1 MERIITIHGTRKE
14 DGEILPHSLTVE
26 LDASMRWLT
35 LYKQEFRVDPL
46 NDLYDELNNLLP
58 ILSSDDSVSEEFME
72 QMLAITLK
80 SIENDEERT
89 KRILSFVWAL
99 AKNHDR
105 GVPHSS
111 VFYNEFNDLSIGSE
125 IVDIA
130 ELLYLSTMSIVKSEY
145 TTTGGTSDD
154 EATLTDITLSG
165 LRIGLTYSDTERMT
179 FGEWLD
185 LITAYNNAASRP
197 SEPRERVKIATQ
209 ADMDRFTFGG

>member
-14 DGEILPHSLTVE
+14 DGETLPHSLTVG

-35 LYKQEFRVDPL
+35 LYKQEFRSDPL
-46 NDLYDELNNLLP
+46 NGLYDELNNLLP
-58 ILSSDDSVSEEFME
+58 ILSSDEPVSEEFME
-72 QMLAITLK
+72 QMLSITLK

-89 KRILSFVWAL
+89 KRILSFVWAM
-99 AKNHDR
+99 AKNYDR
-105 GVPHSS
+105 RVPQSS

-130 ELLYLSTMSIVKSEY
+130 ELLYLSTVTVVKSEY
-145 TTTGGTSDD
+145 TTTGGTSDA

-197 SEPRERVKIATQ
+197 HEPRERVKIATQ

>member
-1 MERIITIHGTRKE
+1 MERIITIHGTRIE
-14 DGEILPHSLTVE
+14 NGETLPHSLTVG

-35 LYKQEFRVDPL
+35 LYKQEFRSDPL
-46 NDLYDELNNLLP
+46 NGLYDELNNLLP
-58 ILSSDDSVSEEFME
+58 VLSNDEPVSEEFME
-72 QMLAITLK
+72 QMLSITLK

-89 KRILSFVWAL
+89 KRILSFVWAM

-105 GVPHSS
+105 RVPQSS
-111 VFYNEFNDLSIGSE
+111 VFYNEFNELSIGSE
-125 IVDIA
+125 IVDLA
-130 ELLYLSTMSIVKSEY
+130 ELLYLSTVSTVQSEY
-145 TTTGGTSDD
+145 TTTGGTSDV
-154 EATLTDITLSG
+154 EATLTDTTLSG

-209 ADMDRFTFGG
+209 ADMDRFTYGG

>member
-1 MERIITIHGTRKE
+1 MERIITIHGTRTE
-14 DGEILPHSLTVE
+14 DGETLPHTLTVG

-35 LYKQEFRVDPL
+35 LYKQEFRSDPL
-46 NDLYDELNNLLP
+46 NGLYDELNNLLP
-58 ILSSDDSVSEEFME
+58 VLSNDEPVSEEFME

-80 SIENDEERT
+80 SIESDEERT
-89 KRILSFVWAL
+89 KRILSFVWAM

-105 GVPHSS
+105 RVPQSS

-130 ELLYLSTMSIVKSEY
+130 ELLYLSTVSTVQSEY

-154 EATLTDITLSG
+154 EATLADITLSG

-209 ADMDRFTFGG
+209 ADMDRFTYGG